1 MDIKGYCPDCQ
12 LLSETT
18 CDQCGG
24 RLREAH
30 INDPVLLC
38 KADMIR
44 ASMLEPLL
52 TDAGIPYSKVGKLG
66 AAMVMRAGGFLEE
79 YSFYVPYG
87 ALEQAEALL
96 LDEESGAEE
105 MPPEE

>member
-1 MDIKGYCPDCQ
+1 METKRYCPDCQ

-18 CDQCGG
+18 CDRCGG
-24 RLREAH
+24 RLRAVQV
-30 INDPVLLC
+30 NDPVLLC

-66 AAMVMRAGGFLEE
+66 AAMVMRSGAFLEE

-87 ALEQAEALL
+87 ALEQAEKMTRGW
-96 LDEESGAEE
+96 DE
-105 MPPEE
+105 